1 MARRR
6 ESFLD
11 ALIYLPWWVGVLVG
25 VFGYGAI
32 AVIGPAI
39 LGTPYSSGPT
49 FHLPRLIGYCF
60 LILCLVGAGCS
71 ALRAL
76 LLRRKLEQQRSIE
89 AVKDFLDTRLQVI
102 RFSQAANLVLAA

>member
-1 MARRR
+1 
-6 ESFLD
+6 D